1 MPTEAKNLRAAAP
14 DEIQAHAHALIEA
27 MPYIREFHG
36 ATIVIK
42 YGGHAM
48 VDPQLKEMVIRDIL
62 LLEFIGMNP
71 VVVHGGGPDIT
82 RMMDR
87 VGKKPEFVDGLR
99 VTDKDTMELTEMVLA
114 GKLNGELVNHVQR
127 AGGRAVGLSG
137 KDANLIIA
145 RKLGSGSGKTK
156 GPDVGFVGEIV
167 KINAEILDVLD
178 EHKFIPVISPIG
190 VDEEGNSYNIN
201 ADTVAGELAAA
212 LKAEKLI
219 LLTDVPGVMRDP
231 SDPTTL
237 MTTIR
242 QSEIEGLAREGIVK
256 GGMIPKLK
264 ACSDVLDRGV
274 RKVHILDGR
283 MPHSI
288 LLELLTDF
296 GVGTQII
303 PG

>member
-1 MPTEAKNLRAAAP
+1 
-14 DEIQAHAHALIEA
+14 
-27 MPYIREFHG
+27 
-36 ATIVIK
+36 
-42 YGGHAM
+42 
-48 VDPQLKEMVIRDIL
+48 
-62 LLEFIGMNP
+62 
-71 VVVHGGGPDIT
+71 
-82 RMMDR
+82 
-87 VGKKPEFVDGLR
+87 
-99 VTDKDTMELTEMVLA
+99 
-114 GKLNGELVNHVQR
+114 
-127 AGGRAVGLSG
+127 
-137 KDANLIIA
+137 
-145 RKLGSGSGKTK
+145 
-156 GPDVGFVGEIV
+156 
-167 KINAEILDVLD
+167 VLD

-201 ADTVAGELAAA
+201 ADTAAGELAAA

-231 SDPTTL
+231 SDPSTL
-237 MTTIR
+237 LTTIR
-242 QSEIEGLAREGIVK
+242 QSEIEGLIRDGIIK

>member
-1 MPTEAKNLRAAAP
+1 
-14 DEIQAHAHALIEA
+14 

>member
-212 LKAEKLI
+212 LKPHGI
-219 LLTDVPGVMRDP
+219 R
-231 SDPTTL
+231 L
-237 MTTIR
+237 M
-242 QSEIEGLAREGIVK
+242 LYL
-256 GGMIPKLK
+256 P
-264 ACSDVLDRGV
+264 
-274 RKVHILDGR
+274 
-283 MPHSI
+283 
-288 LLELLTDF
+288 
-296 GVGTQII
+296 
-303 PG
+303 